1 MALEDRIRL
10 PNLNLIH
17 RRPRLLNMLEKFIED
32 GQRLITIYAPG
43 GYGKSILLADF
54 AQTTDLPVC
63 WCSLEPA
70 DRDPTVFLTLLAHSI
85 TDRFHEIEP
94 DGLRKLVER
103 GDTQNSI
110 RRIADLLSGV
120 GPHVIIIDDYHKAV
134 SAGMTLA
141 LNRLLDQ
148 LPETGTL
155 IVAARGDMTL
165 ETAQILDLLLTER
178 ATGLSEEELRFTREE
193 VRLVMRKRFGRQID
207 LNQAADIAQ
216 ATNGNIAQIL
226 LSGHVMHADHLMGR
240 LQRRL
245 GDDQEIIYDYLAAE
259 VFDKQSPE
267 LQQFLLH
274 TAILPEM
281 TPELC
286 NALLDITDAQA
297 YLEQLVYKDLFIT
310 QVGAAFRYHDLFA
323 EFLQAKL
330 AKDKA
335 LHRQV
340 MLKAAHLLAQ
350 QSRFE
355 ESVSLYLAA
364 QAWDEAAAL
373 LETKGRA
380 FYDTGRVLTLNQW
393 FGCLPEQ
400 ELRRRPRLLL
410 LRGTTLVYD
419 LGQPEEAMR
428 LFQCAEEQFS
438 KYGDL
443 IGAAEAQI
451 FQSSVFEKVGQTKNG
466 LALANQALA
475 QLKNLKSD
483 DQVMAWAISQRG
495 HLYWTAGNTTEAL
508 SDFRQALEL
517 FEDLDDQYRLGICH
531 HDIGI
536 CLDKQGNIHG
546 AAYHFRQAVTIWE
559 ALGSANELAN
569 TLNSLGVSLHNIGR
583 YEEALS
589 YLNDALDI
597 ALRIGAIRYAAF
609 VQASIGDTYLECQD
623 YAQALQVYASSTELA
638 QQANIRSLEI
648 YNQIK
653 VGECFYQ
660 QRDMDQA
667 FRLASQAREVA
678 AETELMFETG
688 LACALQGKIYV
699 YRAEYSASFKLF
711 AEAMTCFANS
721 DVLELAKVRLWWG
734 YSLFLDQRIS
744 AAFEQLQEA
753 ISLILRMDDL
763 MHGLGPTVT
772 STHPLH
778 HFFLHRRN
786 TPDSLKDNL
795 HLLLQQSR
803 DRIALAKPSLQVFT
817 FGPPTLI
824 VAGMRRQFHQRG
836 RMRILPE
843 FLAYLLIEG
852 QSTGCRWSEVSA
864 ALWAELGAGRASTL
878 FHQNLK
884 SLRDTIFGAP
894 DYIVVQD
901 DYYQV
906 NPDYVEWCDA
916 LVFEKLF
923 ERAAKAAPPEALA
936 LQLELVDLYQGEFLG
951 GFELTEWGMSYRAS
965 YEARF
970 FQVLEQA
977 AEQLLK
983 VDRAEEALMVINKGL
998 AVDYFREALH
1008 RLAFRAY
1015 TRLNLYDHLAGHYA
1029 ELCRIFDQEFGAS
1042 PDLATRQLYEQLVAE
1057 R

>member
-17 RRPRLLNMLEKFIED
+17 RRPRLLNMLETFVEH

-70 DRDPTVFLTLLAHSI
+70 DRDPTALLTLLAYSI

-94 DGLRKLVER
+94 DGLLKLIER
-103 GDTQNSI
+103 GNTQNSI

-141 LNRLLDQ
+141 LNKLLDQ
-148 LPETGTL
+148 LPETSTL

-165 ETAQILDLLLTER
+165 ETGHILDLLLTER
-178 ATGLSEEELRFTREE
+178 ATGLSEEELRFTGEE

-207 LNQAADIAQ
+207 LNQAAEIAQ

-226 LSGHVMHADHLMGR
+226 LSGHVMHADRLIGR

-245 GDDQEIIYDYLAAE
+245 GDDRDIIYDYLAAE
-259 VFDKQSPE
+259 VFDKQSLE

-286 NALLDITDAQA
+286 NALLDITDAQT
-297 YLEQLVYKDLFIT
+297 YLEYLVYKDLFIT
-310 QVGAAFRYHDLFA
+310 QAGAAFRYHDLFA

-330 AKDKA
+330 ATDKTV
-335 LHRQV
+335 HQQV
-340 MLKAAHLLAQ
+340 TLKAAQLLAQ

-355 ESVSLYLAA
+355 ESIPLYLAV
-364 QAWDEAAAL
+364 QAWDQAAAL
-373 LETKGRA
+373 LETKGRT
-380 FYDTGRVLTLNQW
+380 FYHTGRVLTLSQW
-393 FGCLPEQ
+393 FGCIPEQ
-400 ELRRRPRLLL
+400 ELMRRPRLLL
-410 LRGTTLVYD
+410 LRGTILVYD
-419 LGQPEEAMR
+419 LGQPEEAMQ

-438 KYGDL
+438 KQGDL

-451 FQSSVFEKVGQTKNG
+451 FQSIVFNKTGQAKNG
-466 LALANQALA
+466 LALADQTLV
-475 QLKNLKSD
+475 QLKNLKAD

-495 HLYWTAGNTTEAL
+495 HLYLTAGNTTEAL

-517 FEDLDDQYRLGICH
+517 FEDLADQYRLGTCH

-546 AAYHFRQAVTIWE
+546 AAHHFRQAISIWE
-559 ALGSANELAN
+559 ALGSADELAN
-569 TLNSLGVSLHNIGR
+569 TLNSLGVSHHNIGH
-583 YEEALS
+583 YQEALT
-589 YLNDALDI
+589 YFNDALDI
-597 ALRIGAIRYAAF
+597 ALKIGAIRRAAL
-609 VQASIGDTYLECQD
+609 VQAGIGDTHLECQD
-623 YAQALQVYASSTELA
+623 YAQALQVYTSSIELA
-638 QQANIRSLEI
+638 QQANIRWLEI

-660 QRDMDQA
+660 QHDLDQA

-688 LACALQGKIYV
+688 LACTLQGKIYIH
-699 YRAEYSASFKLF
+699 RAEYTASFKLF
-711 AEAMTCFANS
+711 AEAVACFANG
-721 DVLELAKVRLWWG
+721 DVLELAKARLWWG

-744 AAFEQLQEA
+744 AALEQLQET
-753 ISLILRMDDL
+753 ISLALMIGDL
-763 MHGLGPTVT
+763 IQGLGSTVT
-772 STHPLH
+772 AIHPLL
-778 HFFLHRRN
+778 HFFLHRQD
-786 TPDSLKDNL
+786 TPASLQDNVQM
-795 HLLLQQSR
+795 LLRQSR
-803 DRIALAKPSLQVFT
+803 DKIAQAKPSLQVFT
-817 FGPPTLI
+817 FGPPMLI
-824 VAGMRRQFHQRG
+824 VDGMRRQFHQRG
-836 RMRILPE
+836 RGRILPE
-843 FLAYLLIEG
+843 FMAYLLIEG
-852 QSTGCRWSEVSA
+852 QSTGCRWSEVGA
-864 ALWAELGAGRASTL
+864 ALWPELGAGRVSTL

-894 DYIVVQD
+894 DYIVVRD

-906 NPDYVEWCDA
+906 NPDYLEWCDA
-916 LVFEKLF
+916 LVFGRLF
-923 ERAAKAAPPEALA
+923 ERAAKAMSAEALA
-936 LQLELVDLYQGEFLG
+936 LQLELIDLYQGEFLG
-951 GFELTEWGMSYRAS
+951 GFELAEWGMSYRAS
-965 YEARF
+965 YEAKF
-970 FQVLEQA
+970 LQVIEQA

-983 VDRAEEALMVINKGL
+983 ADRVEEALMVINKGL
-998 AVDYFREALH
+998 DVDYFREALH

-1029 ELCRIFDQEFGAS
+1029 NLCRIFDQEFGAP
-1042 PDLATRQLYEQLVAE
+1042 PDLATKQLYEQLVAE